1 MKYLYI
7 KQQVFSLIDRFKVYD
22 EGQNLQY
29 EAKGKL
35 FTLNS
40 QKDLYRVGEQS
51 KLFTIKQKILTFVPT
66 YYLYN
71 AEDKE
76 VAKLAQQLFVFFGT
90 KYQLVIDNKRFSIE
104 GDLFSH
110 QYDIKDEDG
119 VIVSIRKKWISWGD
133 TYEVSILDTFDEG
146 LAISIVLMIDDALRD
161 RTAAASSGSR

>member
-7 KQQVFSLIDRFKVYD
+7 KQKVFSFIDRYKVYD
-22 EGQNLQY
+22 EGQKLQY
-29 EAKGKL
+29 EAKGKF

-40 QKDLYRVGEQS
+40 QKDLYRVGDQN

-66 YYLYN
+66 YYLFD
-71 AEDKE
+71 ADDKE

-90 KYQLVIDNKRFSIE
+90 KYQLVVNNKRFSIE

-146 LAISIVLMIDDALRD
+146 LAISIVLMIDDALKD
-161 RTAAASSGSR
+161 RTSSVGSESR

>member
-7 KQQVFSLIDRFKVYD
+7 KQKVFSLIDRFKVFD

-29 EAKGKL
+29 EAKGKF

-40 QKDLYRVGEQS
+40 QKDLYRVGEQT

-76 VAKLAQQLFVFFGT
+76 VAKFAQQLFVFFGT
-90 KYQLVIDNKRFSIE
+90 KYQLVVDNKRFSID
-104 GDLFSH
+104 GDLSSH

>member
-7 KQQVFSLIDRFKVYD
+7 KQKVFSLIDRFKVFD

-29 EAKGKL
+29 EAKGKF

-40 QKDLYRVGEQS
+40 QKDLYRVGEQT

-90 KYQLVIDNKRFSIE
+90 KYQLVVDNKRFSID

>member
-7 KQQVFSLIDRFKVYD
+7 KQKVFSLIDRFKVYD
-22 EGQNLQY
+22 EAQNLQY
-29 EAKGKL
+29 EAKGKF

-40 QKDLYRVGEQS
+40 QKDLYRVGEQT
-51 KLFTIKQKILTFVPT
+51 KLFTIKQKILTFAPT
-66 YYLYN
+66 YYLYS
-71 AEDKE
+71 AENKE

-90 KYQLVIDNKRFSIE
+90 KYQLVVDNKRFSIE

-110 QYDIKDEDG
+110 QYYIKDEDG

-146 LAISIVLMIDDALRD
+146 LAISIVLMIDDAIRD
-161 RTAAASSGSR
+161 RTASASSGNR

>member
-7 KQQVFSLIDRFKVYD
+7 KQKVFSLIDRFKVYD

-29 EAKGKL
+29 EAKGKF

-40 QKDLYRVGEQS
+40 QKDLYRVGEQT

-90 KYQLVIDNKRFSIE
+90 KYQLVVDNKRFLID

-119 VIVSIRKKWISWGD
+119 VIVSIRKKWITWGD
-133 TYEVSILDTFDEG
+133 TYEISILDTFDEG
-146 LAISIVLMIDDALRD
+146 LAISIVLMIDDAIRD
-161 RTAAASSGSR
+161 RNASANSGSR

>member
-29 EAKGKL
+29 EAKGKF

-40 QKDLYRVGEQS
+40 QKDLYRVGEQT

-90 KYQLVIDNKRFSIE
+90 KYQLVVDNKRFLIE

-146 LAISIVLMIDDALRD
+146 LAISIVLMIDDAIRD
-161 RTAAASSGSR
+161 RTASASSGSR

>member
-7 KQQVFSLIDRFKVYD
+7 KQKVFSLIDRFKVYD
-22 EGQNLQY
+22 EAQNLQY
-29 EAKGKL
+29 EAKGKF

-40 QKDLYRVGEQS
+40 QKDLYRVGEQT
-51 KLFTIKQKILTFVPT
+51 KLFTIKQKILTFAPT

-71 AEDKE
+71 AENKE

-90 KYQLVIDNKRFSIE
+90 KYQLVVDNKRFSIE

-133 TYEVSILDTFDEG
+133 TYEVSILDAFDEG
-146 LAISIVLMIDDALRD
+146 LAISIVLMIDDAIRD
-161 RTAAASSGSR
+161 RTASASSGRR